1 MRFVLPNISDQME
14 QHLDNIDRTY
24 DSNHCSIQV
33 RLDHWA
39 NFEEAS
45 NDIVDEMG
53 HQLK

>member
-1 MRFVLPNISDQME
+1 MRFVSPSLSFQIERAWDT
-14 QHLDNIDRTY
+14 IDRTY
-24 DSNHCSIQV
+24 DSNHWNRQV

-45 NDIVDEMG
+45 NDIVDEMD